1 MLLDVKN
8 VSVRFASGH
17 GVQAVENV
25 SLTVDK
31 KEKVCIVGETGSGKS
46 ILLLAIIHLLPENA
60 IVTGEAFF
68 EGEDLIRMKRR
79 QLDKIRGARLSYV
92 PQGSGNGLNPLLTVG
107 FQVAEPM
114 IEHQKV
120 KKKEA
125 IAEAVRL
132 MKRFHIGDE
141 EEVAGQYP
149 FTYSGGMKQRAMIAM
164 GIIAGADMIL
174 ADEPTKGLDEERI
187 EMVVEAFHSLKDQA
201 VLCVTHDLN
210 FAREISDSI
219 SVMYASNQVEYAP
232 AEELLEHP
240 LHPYTQDMIAAMPEN
255 GLHFSE
261 GFAMAHED
269 YAEGGCKYAPRC
281 RFCKEK
287 CKETPPMAEV
297 DGHKVRCWLYAGK
310 EENKHASE
318 NRKPV

>member
-46 ILLLAIIHLLPENA
+46 ILLLAILHLLPENA

-68 EGEDLIRMKRR
+68 EGEDMIRMKRR
-79 QLDKIRGARLSYV
+79 QLDKIRGARISYV

-114 IEHQKV
+114 IEHQKIG
-120 KKKEA
+120 KKEA
-125 IAEAVRL
+125 IAEAVKL

-141 EEVAGQYP
+141 EEVAAQYP

-174 ADEPTKGLDEERI
+174 ADEPSGALDSRATDRLLQI
-187 EMVVEAFHSLKDQA
+187 FHEINFDGQTILM
-201 VLCVTHDLN
+201 VTHDN
-210 FAREISDSI
+210 ECAS
-219 SVMYASNQVEYAP
+219 YADRV
-232 AEELLEHP
+232 
-240 LHPYTQDMIAAMPEN
+240 IAM
-255 GLHFSE
+255 
-261 GFAMAHED
+261 ED
-269 YAEGGCKYAPRC
+269 
-281 RFCKEK
+281 
-287 CKETPPMAEV
+287 
-297 DGHKVRCWLYAGK
+297 GK
-310 EENKHASE
+310 IKN
-318 NRKPV
+318 

>member
-25 SLTVDK
+25 SLRVDK

-46 ILLLAIIHLLPENA
+46 ILLLAILHLLPENA

-68 EGEDLIRMKRR
+68 EGEYMIRMKRR
-79 QLDKIRGARLSYV
+79 QLDKIRGARISYV

-114 IEHQKV
+114 IEHQKIG
-120 KKKEA
+120 KKEA
-125 IAEAVRL
+125 IAEAVKL

-141 EEVAGQYP
+141 EEVAAQYP

-174 ADEPTKGLDEERI
+174 ADEPTKGLDAVVRNQVYDTFC
-187 EMVVEAFHSLKDQA
+187 MVRDQYR
-201 VLCVTHDLN
+201 VGFIVITHDLLLARKFCERIVVMYCGRVLETN
-210 FAREISDSI
+210 AARE
-219 SVMYASNQVEYAP
+219 
-232 AEELLEHP
+232 LFEHP
-240 LHPYTQDMIAAMPEN
+240 RHPYTQGLIASLPHLGMKPMA
-255 GLHFSE
+255 GFSPAFTDQPS
-261 GFAMAHED
+261 GCVFHPRCP
-269 YAEGGCKYAPRC
+269 YAEARC
-281 RFCKEK
+281 RHTEPKSIPCGEGSV
-287 CKETPPMAEV
+287 CC
-297 DGHKVRCWLYAGK
+297 HRYA
-310 EENKHASE
+310 
-318 NRKPV
+318 